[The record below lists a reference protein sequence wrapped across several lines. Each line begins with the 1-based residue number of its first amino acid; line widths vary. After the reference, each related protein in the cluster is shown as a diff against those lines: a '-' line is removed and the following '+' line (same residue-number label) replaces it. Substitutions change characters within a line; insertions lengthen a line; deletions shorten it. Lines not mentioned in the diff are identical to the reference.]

1 MVEDVLKTKSS
12 TGPDENNRLQVD
24 VRFLDRSLNLM
35 GKIARPEL

>member
-1 MVEDVLKTKSS
+1 MVEDVLKTKSG
-12 TGPDENNRLQVD
+12 TGPNDHQLQVD